1 VRGTQSCR
9 GHSSVPR
16 SGCGRDRISDSHG
29 PRGAPPTA
37 SPFLALRRVRESGA
51 QRSTRCGAPAGVRYT
66 ALCRQR
72 SRSDGHNAVWG
83 SLGNGV
89 TEKRV
94 TATKKAVETPGGG
107 RGRAR
112 TTEASRHRRAAS
124 RSGGATSAE
133 RDDRS
138 MSRRIRASGSVSDSI
153 SGRIARSEQ
162 CSTLRVGDISTRGLV
177 RYDTGGAVVSGQRGS
192 RQGHRSPDT
201 AIGHRRGRHGKPRR
215 APRRWAQ
222 GRCCQTRSSVTRVA
236 EPVIAEKEATHRGTN
251 RDRQND
257 WLRVPWAP
265 EATHHRCAP
274 SRAPRGS
281 RIPGPG

>member
-1 VRGTQSCR
+1 MR
-9 GHSSVPR
+9 
-16 SGCGRDRISDSHG
+16 
-29 PRGAPPTA
+29 
-37 SPFLALRRVRESGA
+37 
-51 QRSTRCGAPAGVRYT
+51 
-66 ALCRQR
+66 
-72 SRSDGHNAVWG
+72 
-83 SLGNGV
+83 
-89 TEKRV
+89 
-94 TATKKAVETPGGG
+94 TKMKIT
-107 RGRAR
+107 
-112 TTEASRHRRAAS
+112 SRHRWAAS
-124 RSGGATSAE
+124 RNGGATSAE
-133 RDDRS
+133 RDGRPVE
-138 MSRRIRASGSVSDSI
+138 RRTVSSFRDSGSVRISDSDSDSN
-153 SGRIARSEQ
+153 SGSGTIARSEQ